1 MAVSLPWS
9 RDSEQGRGYTAG
21 MIKRL
26 AFATF
31 LLCILG
37 ACGNKGPLVMPDA
50 PAEVP
55 GAPVEAPDAPVEAPV
70 VPAETPVPP
79 AGTDTPAP
87 APIPEGASGTPVA
100 HR

>member
-1 MAVSLPWS
+1 
-9 RDSEQGRGYTAG
+9 

-50 PAEVP
+50 PA
-55 GAPVEAPDAPVEAPV
+55 DL
-70 VPAETPVPP
+70 PAPP
-79 AGTDTPAP
+79 ADTPAP
-87 APIPEGASGTPVA
+87 ATTPEGASGTPA
-100 HR
+100 PRR

>member
-1 MAVSLPWS
+1 
-9 RDSEQGRGYTAG
+9 

-50 PAEVP
+50 PADLP
-55 GAPVEAPDAPVEAPV
+55 ATDATAPAT
-70 VPAETPVPP
+70 TPE
-79 AGTDTPAP
+79 GDGGTPA
-87 APIPEGASGTPVA
+87 S
-100 HR
+100 RR

>member
-37 ACGNKGPLVMPDA
+37 ACGNKGPPVM
-50 PAEVP
+50 
-55 GAPVEAPDAPVEAPV
+55 PDAPVEAPV
-70 VPAETPVPP
+70 VPEETPVPP
-79 AGTDTPAP
+79 AATDATAP
-87 APIPEGASGTPVA
+87 TPIPEGASGTPAA

>member
-1 MAVSLPWS
+1 
-9 RDSEQGRGYTAG
+9 

-50 PAEVP
+50 PA
-55 GAPVEAPDAPVEAPV
+55 DL
-70 VPAETPVPP
+70 PAPP
-79 AGTDTPAP
+79 ADTPAP
-87 APIPEGASGTPVA
+87 ATTPESASGTPA
-100 HR
+100 SRR